1 MDRWDNVKVL
11 LCTYHCMSPEK
22 RVVDRNVWNDLIKC
36 LSSTSKEKSSSA

>member
-1 MDRWDNVKVL
+1 MDHWDNVKVL

-36 LSSTSKEKSSSA
+36 LSSTSKEKSYSA